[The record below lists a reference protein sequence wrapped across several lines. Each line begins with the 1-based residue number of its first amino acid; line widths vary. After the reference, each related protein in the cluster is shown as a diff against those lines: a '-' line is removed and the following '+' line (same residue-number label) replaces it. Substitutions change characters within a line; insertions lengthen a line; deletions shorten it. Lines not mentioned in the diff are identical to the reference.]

1 MENQEQTFSIVHH
14 DCNNLFIFKIIKHL
28 NIMKVEDEK
37 RISKDLLL
45 IKLRISK
52 DDPGEQKEATFP
64 RESQVS

>member
-1 MENQEQTFSIVHH
+1 
-14 DCNNLFIFKIIKHL
+14 
-28 NIMKVEDEK
+28 MKVEDEK